1 MTILEK
7 INAISEEARGQ
18 LKPDLEKY
26 GKNFRAISESAVL
39 DVLMPLLKKHELTYI
54 PEIIDSKL
62 RVEKIGTGSN
72 AAGAHIQSLVF
83 IAECKVRLK
92 IFEVK
97 TETILKGEPSPI
109 PAPNSMTPLPYIVS
123 PAKVQF
129 QDLSLYFDG
138 WGSGVDDGDKAT
150 GKAYTAAV
158 KYALFKGFKL
168 QYSDD
173 PDAKKSERIDDVGVA
188 PEEISSKSLN
198 KKEEPTITENMLKY
212 LKGLAIRLKV
222 PDDLFLN
229 KYGYHIDDRNMPMRV
244 AREAIDELNKMPF

>member
-18 LKPDLEKY
+18 FKPDLEKY

-39 DVLMPLLKKHELTYI
+39 DVLMPLLQKYELTYI
-54 PEIIDSKL
+54 PEILDSQL

-72 AAGAHIQSLVF
+72 AAGAPIQSLIF
-83 IAECKVRLK
+83 IAQCTVRLK
-92 IFEVK
+92 IFGTKSEIFDREDFV
-97 TETILKGEPSPI
+97 P
-109 PAPNSMTPLPYIVS
+109 PAFTQNDDF
-123 PAKVQF
+123 AF
-129 QDLSLYFDG
+129 FDG

-173 PDAKKSERIDDVGVA
+173 PDAKKSERIDDIGA
-188 PEEISSKSLN
+188 SSKSFPTVEVVPLSDKKN
-198 KKEEPTITENMLKY
+198 KEEPKITDNMLKY
-212 LKGLAIRLKV
+212 LKGLAIRLRLS
-222 PDDLFLN
+222 DDYFLD
-229 KYGYHIDDRNMPMRV
+229 KYGYRIDDENMPMRV
-244 AREAIDELNKMPF
+244 ARKAIDELNKTPF

>member
-1 MTILEK
+1 MNILEK

-18 LKPDLEKY
+18 FKPDLEKY

-39 DVLMPLLKKHELTYI
+39 DVLMPLLKKYKLFYTPRI
-54 PEIIDSKL
+54 TSSKL
-62 RVEKIGTGSN
+62 TVEKIGTGSN
-72 AAGAHIQSLVF
+72 AAGAPIQSLVF
-83 IAECKVRLK
+83 IAECNVELSILHAGDNDAK
-92 IFEVK
+92 FENVVF
-97 TETILKGEPSPI
+97 S
-109 PAPNSMTPLPYIVS
+109 
-123 PAKVQF
+123 
-129 QDLSLYFDG
+129 G

-188 PEEISSKSLN
+188 PEEISSKKPN

-212 LKGLAIRLKV
+212 LKGLAIRLRLS
-222 PDDLFLN
+222 DDYFLD
-229 KYGYHIDDRNMPMRV
+229 KYGYHIDDKNMPMRV
-244 AREAIDELNKMPF
+244 ARKAIDELNETPF

>member
-26 GKNFRAISESAVL
+26 GKNFRAISESAIL
-39 DVLMPLLKKHELTYI
+39 DVLMPLLKKYKLIYI
-54 PEIIDSKL
+54 PKITNSKL
-62 RVEKIGTGSN
+62 TVEKIGTGSN
-72 AAGAHIQSLVF
+72 AAGAPIQSLVF
-83 IAECKVRLK
+83 IAECVVELSFLHAGDSDAK
-92 IFEVK
+92 FENV
-97 TETILKGEPSPI
+97 
-109 PAPNSMTPLPYIVS
+109 VF
-123 PAKVQF
+123 V
-129 QDLSLYFDG
+129 G

-173 PDAKKSERIDDVGVA
+173 PDAKKSERIDDVGVS
-188 PEEISSKSLN
+188 PEEISSKKPS

-212 LKGLAIRLKV
+212 LKGLAIRLRLS
-222 PDDLFLN
+222 DDYFLD
-229 KYGYHIDDRNMPMRV
+229 KYGYHIDDKNMPMRV
-244 AREAIDELNKMPF
+244 ARKAIDELNETPF

>member
-39 DVLMPLLKKHELTYI
+39 DVLMPLLKKYELTYI

-72 AAGAHIQSLVF
+72 AAGAPIQSLVF
-83 IAECKVRLK
+83 IAECHVRLR
-92 IFEVK
+92 IFEVNMN
-97 TETILKGEPSPI
+97 EPGPI
-109 PAPNSMTPLPYIVS
+109 QISYFSYTPAQVNNFL
-123 PAKVQF
+123 
-129 QDLSLYFDG
+129 LSFDG

-188 PEEISSKSLN
+188 PEEISSKKPS

-212 LKGLAIRLKV
+212 LKGLAIRLRLS
-222 PDDLFLN
+222 DDYFLD
-229 KYGYHIDDRNMPMRV
+229 KYGYHIDDKNMPMRV
-244 AREAIDELNKMPF
+244 ARKAIDELNETPF

>member
-39 DVLMPLLKKHELTYI
+39 DVLVPLLQKYELTYI
-54 PEIIDSKL
+54 PVILDSQLK
-62 RVEKIGTGSN
+62 VEKIGTGSN
-72 AAGAHIQSLVF
+72 AAGATIQSLVF
-83 IAECKVRLK
+83 IANCT
-92 IFEVK
+92 VK
-97 TETILKGEPSPI
+97 LDLADTINPCVPSD
-109 PAPNSMTPLPYIVS
+109 AVCFY
-123 PAKVQF
+123 
-129 QDLSLYFDG
+129 G
-138 WGSGVDDGDKAT
+138 WGSGIDDGDKAT

-173 PDAKKSERIDDVGVA
+173 PDAKKSERIDDIGVA
-188 PEEISSKSLN
+188 PEEISSKKAN

-212 LKGLAIRLKV
+212 LKGLAIRLRLS
-222 PDDLFLN
+222 DDYFLD
-229 KYGYHIDDRNMPMRV
+229 KYGYHIDDKNMPMRV
-244 AREAIDELNKMPF
+244 ARKAIDELNETPF

>member
-1 MTILEK
+1 MNIFEK

-39 DVLMPLLKKHELTYI
+39 DVLMPLLKKYELTYV
-54 PEIIDSKL
+54 PQIIESKL

-72 AAGAHIQSLVF
+72 AAGAPIQSLVF
-83 IAECKVRLK
+83 IAECIVK
-92 IFEVK
+92 IHLCS
-97 TETILKGEPSPI
+97 TIAPSD
-109 PAPNSMTPLPYIVS
+109 
-123 PAKVQF
+123 
-129 QDLSLYFDG
+129 DLIKAAFDRDSYCSFDG

-173 PDAKKSERIDDVGVA
+173 PDAKKSERIDDVGIA
-188 PEEISSKSLN
+188 PAENISTEKKSKDE
-198 KKEEPTITENMLKY
+198 KKEPVVSEKMLIY
-212 LKGLAIRLKV
+212 LRGLAIRLSV
-222 PDDLFLN
+222 PDDYFLD
-229 KYGYHIDDRNMPMRV
+229 KYGYRIDDKNMPMRV
-244 AREAIDELNKMPF
+244 ARQAIDDLNKMPF

>member
-7 INAISEEARGQ
+7 INAISEDARGQ

-26 GKNFRAISESAVL
+26 GKNFRAISESAIL
-39 DVLMPLLKKHELTYI
+39 DVLMPLLKKYKLIYI
-54 PEIIDSKL
+54 PKITNSKL
-62 RVEKIGTGSN
+62 TVEKIGTGSN
-72 AAGAHIQSLVF
+72 AAGAPIQSLVF
-83 IAECKVRLK
+83 IAECVVELSFLHAGDSDAK
-92 IFEVK
+92 FENV
-97 TETILKGEPSPI
+97 
-109 PAPNSMTPLPYIVS
+109 VF
-123 PAKVQF
+123 V
-129 QDLSLYFDG
+129 G

-188 PEEISSKSLN
+188 PEEISSKKPN

-212 LKGLAIRLKV
+212 LKGLAIRLRLS
-222 PDDLFLN
+222 DDYFLD
-229 KYGYHIDDRNMPMRV
+229 KYGYHIDDKNMPMRV
-244 AREAIDELNKMPF
+244 ARKAIDELNETPF

>member
-39 DVLMPLLKKHELTYI
+39 DVLMPLLKKYELTYV
-54 PEIIDSKL
+54 PQIIESKL

-72 AAGAHIQSLVF
+72 AAGAPIQSLVF
-83 IAECKVRLK
+83 IAECKVRIHLVHTCSK
-92 IFEVK
+92 CGDID
-97 TETILKGEPSPI
+97 LDEP
-109 PAPNSMTPLPYIVS
+109 Y
-123 PAKVQF
+123 AKKSWF
-129 QDLSLYFDG
+129 YFDG

-188 PEEISSKSLN
+188 PEEISSKKPN

-212 LKGLAIRLKV
+212 LKGLAIRLRLS
-222 PDDLFLN
+222 DDYFLD
-229 KYGYHIDDRNMPMRV
+229 KYGYHIDDKNMPMRV
-244 AREAIDELNKMPF
+244 ARKAIDELNETPF

>member
-1 MTILEK
+1 MVKESFMTILEK

-39 DVLMPLLKKHELTYI
+39 DALMPLLKKYKLIYFPQIT
-54 PEIIDSKL
+54 DSKL

-72 AAGAHIQSLVF
+72 AAGAPIQSLVF
-83 IAECKVRLK
+83 IAECSVKLHFLHAGDNDAQ
-92 IFEVK
+92 FES
-97 TETILKGEPSPI
+97 IDF
-109 PAPNSMTPLPYIVS
+109 Y
-123 PAKVQF
+123 
-129 QDLSLYFDG
+129 G

-173 PDAKKSERIDDVGVA
+173 PDAKKSERIDDVGIA
-188 PEEISSKSLN
+188 PAENISTEKRSKEE